1 MSKTPPTHESTA
13 AGKTPYSQWLQTEA
27 LHSLQRPV
35 SDHPGEHAWIVH
47 AQVSELYWMLIIKE
61 IQTAQACLRANDLV
75 QAQRTLQRVVAHHAP
90 LDAIWRSLA
99 WMTPN
104 DLLAMLSRVG
114 PTYGKDTALQGWTYR
129 HMVYLLGIKQ
139 AEHLQHFVP
148 QPQRWAQLDKALSE
162 PSLYDD
168 VLAYLARIGL
178 DVPPSVLARDLR
190 APYSPSQAVEQV
202 WRDIYVDPDA
212 RIELQ
217 QLGETLA
224 DIAEGF
230 MQWKHRHLMATRR
243 TFGTRP
249 AYFGTE
255 GVAWLKPTMEE
266 IPFPEL
272 WSARTFIGDPKSSP
286 AAAVCPHL
294 AGQAPDG
301 VNA

>member
-1 MSKTPPTHESTA
+1 MNQTPQTHEAAA
-13 AGKTPYSQWLQTEA
+13 AGQTPYSAWMRTDV
-27 LHSLQRPV
+27 LHSLQHTV

-47 AQVSELYWMLIIKE
+47 VQVSELYWMLIIKE
-61 IQTAQACLRANDLV
+61 IQTAQACLRADDLA
-75 QAQRTLQRVVAHHAP
+75 QAHRTLLRIVAHHAP
-90 LDAIWRSLA
+90 LDAIWRSIA

-104 DLLAMLSRVG
+104 DLLAILSRVQG
-114 PTYGKDTALQGWTYR
+114 THGKDTALQGWTYR

-148 QPQRWAQLDKALSE
+148 QPQRWAQLDRALAE

-168 VLAYLARIGL
+168 VLAYLARLGL

-190 APYSPSQAVEQV
+190 APYRPSQAVEQV
-202 WRDIYVDPDA
+202 WRDIYADPDGHA
-212 RIELQ
+212 GLQ
-217 QLGETLA
+217 QLGEALA

-243 TFGTRP
+243 TFGARP

-272 WSARTFIGDPKSSP
+272 WSARTFIGDPTASP
-286 AAAVCPHL
+286 AAAACPH
-294 AGQAPDG
+294 ARSSGGAT
-301 VNA
+301 